1 MSKTDQD
8 DEDEDLGVL
17 PNRIKA
23 LRKERHMTVEQLAER
38 AGYSTGHVS
47 NIENHKRGFTPRSL
61 KKIAAVLGV
70 KPAEILDASNAW
82 QKVPVF
88 GIIGDRGVFKPA
100 GEGATAPPPQVKVP
114 LALGEVLALQIAG
127 PSLYPRYE
135 DGAIIIYPKTPGRAD
150 TYIGQE
156 CFVVLSDG
164 VSMIRRVDRGSG
176 DDHYTLT
183 FHNQPPLINVEVVT
197 CRPILLVLPPS

>member
-1 MSKTDQD
+1 MSKNNLA

-61 KKIAAVLGV
+61 KMIATVLGV
-70 KPAEILDASNAW
+70 KPAELLDTSNAW
-82 QKVPVF
+82 QTIPIF
-88 GIIGDRGVFKPA
+88 GMIGDKGIFRPA
-100 GEGATAPPPQVKVP
+100 GDTPTSSPPSIKVP
-114 LALGEVLALQIAG
+114 LALGEVLALQVDG
-127 PSLYPRYE
+127 QSLYPRYE
-135 DGAIIIYPKTPGRAD
+135 DGAVIIYPKRAMNVD
-150 TYIGQE
+150 DCVGEE

-164 VSMIRRVDRGSG
+164 VSMIRRVDRGS
-176 DDHYTLT
+176 DDEHHTLT
-183 FHNQPPLINVEVVT
+183 FHNQIPLINVEIVT
-197 CRPILLVLPPS
+197 CRSALLALPPA